1 MSALATAA
9 IINGIAQLAASGVGA
24 YLGNQRRKEAE
35 ALVEARKNEL
45 KADMA
50 APFVD
55 RADSQAIL
63 RNLRQNQK
71 EQQEALQ
78 TDAIKSGATAEAK
91 IAAAAKAN
99 EQYANTVAQIA
110 GIGAQHKDRLQQQIT
125 GLDNLKIQNL
135 MDTSDIDNMLSG
147 IQKTGESILSIYAK

>member
-110 GIGAQHKDRLQQQIT
+110 GVGAQHKDRLQQQIA

>member
-45 KADMA
+45 KTDMA

-99 EQYANTVAQIA
+99 EQYADTVAQIA

-135 MDTSDIDNMLSG
+135 MYTSDIDNMLSG

>member
-71 EQQEALQ
+71 EQR
-78 TDAIKSGATAEAK
+78 KFK
-91 IAAAAKAN
+91 
-99 EQYANTVAQIA
+99 
-110 GIGAQHKDRLQQQIT
+110 
-125 GLDNLKIQNL
+125 L
-135 MDTSDIDNMLSG
+135 MFTFSHLIFMLFLFYS
-147 IQKTGESILSIYAK
+147 

>member
-78 TDAIKSGATAEAK
+78 TDAIKSGAPAEAK